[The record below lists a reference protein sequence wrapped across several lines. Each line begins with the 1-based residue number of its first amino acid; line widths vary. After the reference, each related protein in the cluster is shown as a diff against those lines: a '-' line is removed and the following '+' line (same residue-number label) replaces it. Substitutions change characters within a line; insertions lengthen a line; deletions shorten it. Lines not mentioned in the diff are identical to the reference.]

1 MSNSNALL
9 CARRFA
15 LGLLVILSAC
25 STFPRRAA
33 RDAAPPAVLSYE
45 YVLGPV
51 LEDSELDIE
60 ATPTSKN
67 PAVHLRRAW
76 LMLQRKRPAESV
88 EACALVLYG
97 TETPSLQAEAF
108 GRYIRAEALAAMGKA
123 KSGDYDL
130 KRALE
135 IAMDQRLR
143 DRIEDAMPAAA
154 PAEASPRVNPVASA
168 PQIDM
173 HTRSEWQPAA
183 LIRSRLDPM
192 GKIYRITVHHSAILL
207 RSQSESA
214 AADQI
219 RSIQNTHMKKEGC
232 GDIGYH
238 FLIDPSGRI
247 WQGRELRYQGAHAR
261 GDNNRGNIG
270 ICVLG
275 NFMRGRD
282 GQRPTAAELEALEN
296 LIASLAQR
304 HGVAQDQIF
313 CHSDLVNTQ
322 CPGPYLR
329 SEVDRIARA
338 AAAPARGRGAVAE

>member
-1 MSNSNALL
+1 MPDSIASL
-9 CARRFA
+9 CAKRFS
-15 LGLLVILSAC
+15 LCLLVILTAC
-25 STFPRRAA
+25 SSAPRKASRK
-33 RDAAPPAVLSYE
+33 APSPAVLSYD

-51 LEDSELDIE
+51 RDDAELDIE
-60 ATPTSKN
+60 ATPRDKN

-76 LMLQRKRPAESV
+76 VMLQRKRPQEAV
-88 EACALVLYG
+88 DACALVLYG
-97 TETPSLQAEAF
+97 PETPSTQAEAYARF
-108 GRYIRAEALAAMGKA
+108 IRAEALTTQGKTQN
-123 KSGDYDL
+123 GDYDR
-130 KRALE
+130 KRASEL
-135 IAMDQRLR
+135 AMDQRLR
-143 DRIEDAMPAAA
+143 DRIEDATPIV
-154 PAEASPRVNPVASA
+154 SPDSTQRPNPVGSA
-168 PQIDM
+168 PQVDM

-207 RSQSESA
+207 RSPSERS

-282 GQRPTAAELEALEN
+282 GQRPTAAELNALES
-296 LIASLAQR
+296 LIGNLAQKHR
-304 HGVAQDQIF
+304 IAAEQIF
-313 CHSDLVNTQ
+313 SHSDLVNTQ
-322 CPGPYLR
+322 CPGTYLR
-329 SEVDRIARA
+329 GEVDRIAREA
-338 AAAPARGRGAVAE
+338 AVPARGRGAAAD

>member
-1 MSNSNALL
+1 MSNSIASL
-9 CARRFA
+9 CAKRFA
-15 LGLLVILSAC
+15 LCLLLVLTAC
-25 STFPRRAA
+25 SSAPRNASRKPAS
-33 RDAAPPAVLSYE
+33 PAVLSYE

-51 LEDSELDIE
+51 RDDAELDLE
-60 ATPTSKN
+60 STPRDKN

-76 LMLQRKRPAESV
+76 VMLQRKRPQEAV

-97 TETPSLQAEAF
+97 PETPSTQAEAF
-108 GRYIRAEALAAMGKA
+108 ARYIRAEALAAQGKA
-123 KSGDYDL
+123 KNGEYDL
-130 KRALE
+130 KRASE

-143 DRIEDAMPAAA
+143 ERIEDAMPEAA
-154 PAEASPRVNPVASA
+154 PEAAPRTNPVASV
-168 PQIDM
+168 PQIDL
-173 HTRSEWQPAA
+173 HTRSEWSPAA

-207 RSQSESA
+207 RSQSERA

-247 WQGRELRYQGAHAR
+247 WQGRELRFQGAHAR

-282 GQRPTAAELEALEN
+282 GQRPTAAELDSLET
-296 LIASLAQR
+296 LIGNLAQK

-313 CHSDLVNTQ
+313 CHSDLVNTD
-322 CPGPYLR
+322 CPGTYLR
-329 SEVDRIARA
+329 NEVNRIARA
-338 AAAPARGRGAVAE
+338 AVAPMRGRGTAAE